1 MRQKIPVFSR
11 SKLNSPYECVTAQA
25 QTWPCGL
32 YSNQRNSRGTGQCV
46 VWILELA
53 TMSVLRRFKP
63 LLDRVLVERFAPEVR
78 TKGGIMLPEKAIG
91 KVLDAKV
98 VAVGPGI
105 RNEAGSLLPMSV
117 NVGDRVLLP
126 EYGGTKITLD
136 EKEYHLFR
144 DGDILAK
151 YEGESS

>member
-1 MRQKIPVFSR
+1 MGFS
-11 SKLNSPYECVTAQA
+11 
-25 QTWPCGL
+25 GH
-32 YSNQRNSRGTGQCV
+32 
-46 VWILELA
+46 
-53 TMSVLRRFKP
+53 SVLRRFKP